1 MKKNYN
7 YTRRKLYLPEYGRHI
22 QEMIDSLLEI
32 EDRRERNRQARA
44 VIAVMGN
51 LNPLLRDTADFTHKL
66 WDHLF
71 IMSDFQLDV
80 DSPYPQPSR
89 QELTASPRRMTYSQG
104 RITYKHYGKYVER
117 MIRGLADERNPRT
130 VSRTV
135 DNLARYMRTKSY
147 EYNQEHPNNEVIVK
161 DIKRMSGG
169 AIQID
174 EVALNNLRSDYKQP
188 FSARLQKGAQQHRQ
202 PHQQQRQ
209 QAEDDGEHR
218 DQQQV
223 LPLTQSVVDS
233 AALAPDG
240 SYRMELTGVAKTPSL
255 YNVIYDGERIPLLL
269 AGGDRLTLGSVGSVI
284 RNYTVE
290 GSSESELLRQF
301 YQAFVTGAQQ
311 LENMGTEF
319 ARKLTDEERKSLI
332 KEYTAEY
339 YRIRREQLRFIIEHK
354 ASLAAVYALYQRLPG
369 DTYLFNGDSDVVYYR
384 TVAEA
389 LQESYPESPY
399 LQSLQAEIAR
409 MDARISL
416 TSQITEARHP
426 DLELTD
432 IYGKKIR
439 LSSLAGKVVLLDF
452 WSAELGSSNALN
464 ADLKELYRK
473 YADAPVGFE
482 VYQVAV
488 DTSKPLWIT
497 AVQEQQLPWISVS
510 DLRGRSSVALG
521 LYNVQRLPA
530 NFLIDKEGTI
540 VAKNIYGKSLEAK
553 LDELTK

>member
-1 MKKNYN
+1 MNKQTLFVTLTTAALMCGCQSSKVKISGRFVGGDAKNI
-7 YTRRKLYLPEYGRHI
+7 YLE
-22 QEMIDSLLEI
+22 
-32 EDRRERNRQARA
+32 
-44 VIAVMGN
+44 
-51 LNPLLRDTADFTHKL
+51 
-66 WDHLF
+66 
-71 IMSDFQLDV
+71 
-80 DSPYPQPSR
+80 
-89 QELTASPRRMTYSQG
+89 
-104 RITYKHYGKYVER
+104 
-117 MIRGLADERNPRT
+117 
-130 VSRTV
+130 
-135 DNLARYMRTKSY
+135 
-147 EYNQEHPNNEVIVK
+147 
-161 DIKRMSGG
+161 
-169 AIQID
+169 
-174 EVALNNLRSDYKQP
+174 
-188 FSARLQKGAQQHRQ
+188 
-202 PHQQQRQ
+202 
-209 QAEDDGEHR
+209 
-218 DQQQV
+218 QV

-488 DTSKPLWIT
+488 DTSKPLWIYRRAGAAAAVDLGQRPARAFVRGPRALQRAAASGQLPDRQGGDDRGQEHLRQEPRSETGRADKIESCIISHPTSTWEPAMPRRHGRSKDASWRGSTTRPGMRRRSFWSGTSSISGSNT
-497 AVQEQQLPWISVS
+497 AVWSPRASC
-510 DLRGRSSVALG
+510 GRWASWP
-521 LYNVQRLPA
+521 N
-530 NFLIDKEGTI
+530 
-540 VAKNIYGKSLEAK
+540 
-553 LDELTK
+553 

>member
-1 MKKNYN
+1 MNKQTLFVTLTTAALMCGCQSSKVKISGRFVGGDAKNI
-7 YTRRKLYLPEYGRHI
+7 YLE
-22 QEMIDSLLEI
+22 
-32 EDRRERNRQARA
+32 
-44 VIAVMGN
+44 
-51 LNPLLRDTADFTHKL
+51 
-66 WDHLF
+66 
-71 IMSDFQLDV
+71 
-80 DSPYPQPSR
+80 
-89 QELTASPRRMTYSQG
+89 
-104 RITYKHYGKYVER
+104 
-117 MIRGLADERNPRT
+117 
-130 VSRTV
+130 
-135 DNLARYMRTKSY
+135 
-147 EYNQEHPNNEVIVK
+147 
-161 DIKRMSGG
+161 
-169 AIQID
+169 
-174 EVALNNLRSDYKQP
+174 
-188 FSARLQKGAQQHRQ
+188 
-202 PHQQQRQ
+202 
-209 QAEDDGEHR
+209 
-218 DQQQV
+218 QV

-301 YQAFVTGAQQ
+301 YQAFVTGAPWQ
-311 LENMGTEF
+311 LENMGAEF

-432 IYGKKIR
+432 IYGKKIG

-452 WSAELGSSNALN
+452 WSAELGSAQCAERRSEGTLSEICRRTRRVRG
-464 ADLKELYRK
+464 LPGGRRYVET
-473 YADAPVGFE
+473 
-482 VYQVAV
+482 AV
-488 DTSKPLWIT
+488 DHRRAGAAA
-497 AVQEQQLPWISVS
+497 AV
-510 DLRGRSSVALG
+510 DLGQRPARAFVRGPRAG
-521 LYNVQRLPA
+521 VQRLPA
-530 NFLIDKEGTI
+530 NFPIDKEGTI

>member
-1 MKKNYN
+1 MNKQ
-7 YTRRKLYLPEYGRHI
+7 TLFV
-22 QEMIDSLLEI
+22 SLTT
-32 EDRRERNRQARA
+32 
-44 VIAVMGN
+44 AVMLCACQSSKVKISGRFVGN
-51 LNPLLRDTADFTHKL
+51 DAK
-66 WDHLF
+66 
-71 IMSDFQLDV
+71 DV
-80 DSPYPQPSR
+80 YL
-89 QELTASPRRMTYSQG
+89 E
-104 RITYKHYGKYVER
+104 
-117 MIRGLADERNPRT
+117 
-130 VSRTV
+130 
-135 DNLARYMRTKSY
+135 
-147 EYNQEHPNNEVIVK
+147 
-161 DIKRMSGG
+161 
-169 AIQID
+169 
-174 EVALNNLRSDYKQP
+174 
-188 FSARLQKGAQQHRQ
+188 
-202 PHQQQRQ
+202 
-209 QAEDDGEHR
+209 
-218 DQQQV
+218 QV
-223 LPLTQSVVDS
+223 LPLTQSVIDS
-233 AALAPDG
+233 AVLDKDG
-240 SYRMELTGVAKTPSL
+240 NYRFELKGVAKTPSL

-416 TSQITEARHP
+416 SSQITEAGYP
-426 DLELTD
+426 DLELSD
-432 IYGKKIR
+432 IYGKKVR

-452 WSAELGSSNALN
+452 WSAELGNSNTLN
-464 ADLKELYRK
+464 AELKEVYKK
-473 YADAPVGFE
+473 YADAPTPFE

-488 DTSKPLWIT
+488 DSSKPLWIT

-510 DLRGRSSVALG
+510 DLRGQASTAPR
-521 LYNVQRLPA
+521 LYNVQKLPA
-530 NFLIDKEGTI
+530 NFLIDREGTI
-540 VAKNIYGKSLEAK
+540 VAKDIYGKSLERK